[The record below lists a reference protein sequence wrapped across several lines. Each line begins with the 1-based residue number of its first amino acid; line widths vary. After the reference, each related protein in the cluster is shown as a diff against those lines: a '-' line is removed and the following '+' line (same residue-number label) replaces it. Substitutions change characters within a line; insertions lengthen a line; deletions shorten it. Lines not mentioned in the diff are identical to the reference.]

1 MVFEMEGEL
10 KEMSL
15 LDVIKHSQAT
25 QVYNHDKF
33 PPGTPPGTL
42 TPKSTKVFC
51 PSADAQA
58 VEAVIKATQTSKKA
72 GLLWRVR
79 VEKAKVLPLA
89 LVVWMKRA
97 LTVKADV
104 DSVL

>member
-1 MVFEMEGEL
+1 
-10 KEMSL
+10 MSL
-15 LDVIKHSQAT
+15 LDLIKHSQAT

-58 VEAVIKATQTSKKA
+58 VEALIKATQTSKKA
-72 GLLWRVR
+72 GVLWHVKVDR
-79 VEKAKVLPLA
+79 AKVLPLA
-89 LVVWMKRA
+89 LVLWTKRA

-104 DSVL
+104 DNVL